1 MLESGGSNRSD
12 ETLSVSSR
20 FRRAAAWSLV
30 GALIS
35 RGALLI
41 GTFASARMLGAAG
54 LGEFGTIQSTTTLVG
69 VFAGLGLATTAAR
82 FVSQLRS
89 EHPSR
94 CAASVR
100 ASLYMSLAVGI
111 IVAGATVPFT
121 SKIASGLLAA
131 PHLGAALRWSLP
143 LIPASA
149 VLGVL
154 TGTLLGYEEFRLW
167 TILTGLRGILG
178 GVGSVVGARVA
189 GVGGMTAGFTSA
201 EVISAALFGFFLRR
215 KRLRNHPFDL
225 VLTLGEVRPVLQFGV
240 PAMLSG
246 IAVMPALWFGRL
258 LLIHQAGG
266 FTQAGLFD
274 AATKW
279 GTLVLFVPS
288 SIAPIQLPLLSNL
301 LATGNSEGFRRVVR
315 ETLLISTLS
324 CALPSLLLAACSPWF
339 MAVYG
344 SAFRVG
350 WPVLVIVLL
359 GTIPNAL
366 NTVLGQALIS
376 VGAVWRRFAWDCL
389 LAAVIASSAYW
400 LIAPLGALGLGAA
413 LLMGYSVIAVV
424 LACDLWLSGVALRPR
439 VT

>member
-1 MLESGGSNRSD
+1 MLESGGFDRSD
-12 ETLSVSSR
+12 ETLVVSSR

-35 RGALLI
+35 RGALLG
-41 GTFASARMLGAAG
+41 GTLASARMLGAAR
-54 LGEFGTIQSTTTLVG
+54 LGEFATIQSTAALVG

-100 ASLYMSLAVGI
+100 ASLYMSLAVGMLA
-111 IVAGATVPFT
+111 AGVTAPFIST
-121 SKIASGLLAA
+121 IAGGLLAA

-167 TILTGLRGILG
+167 AKLTGLRGILG

-189 GVGGMTAGFTSA
+189 GVEGMTAGFAFA
-201 EVISAALFGFFLRR
+201 EVISAAVFGFFLHR
-215 KRLRNHPFDL
+215 KRLRIHPFEL
-225 VLTLGEVRPVLQFGV
+225 ALTLGEVRPVLQFGV

-246 IAVMPALWFGRL
+246 VAVMPALWFGRV
-258 LLIHQAGG
+258 LLIHQGGG
-266 FTQAGLFD
+266 FTHAGLFD
-274 AATKW
+274 AANRW
-279 GTLVLFVPS
+279 GTLVLFIPS
-288 SIAPIQLPLLSNL
+288 SISPIQLPLLSNL
-301 LATGNSEGFRRVVR
+301 FATGNSEGFRRVVR
-315 ETLLISTLS
+315 ETLLISSLS
-324 CALPSLLLAACSPWF
+324 CVLPGLLLAACSPWF
-339 MAVYG
+339 MALYG
-344 SAFRVG
+344 SAFRRG
-350 WPVLVIVLL
+350 WPVLVVVLL
-359 GTIPNAL
+359 GTIPTAL

-376 VGAVWRRFAWDCL
+376 VGAVWRRFAWDCV
-389 LAAVIASSAYW
+389 LAALIVSVAYR
-400 LIAPLGALGLGAA
+400 LIAPLGAVGLGAA
-413 LLMGYSVIAVV
+413 LLAGYSIIAVV

-439 VT
+439 VA